1 MVRRKEDGEIWIG
14 ASGINTQEQ
23 VRELKAAGLDALL
36 IGTALMQ
43 HGDPGRG
50 LAALTGGQP

>member
-14 ASGINTQEQ
+14 ASGIATFEQ
-23 VRELKAAGLDALL
+23 VRELKNAGLDALL

-43 HGDPGRG
+43 HGDPGQG
-50 LAALTGGQP
+50 LAQLTGGKS